1 MTFSGG
7 IFPTQGSNLDL
18 LHCRWFLYCLSHQG
32 SSQTEGEVKTEF
44 CGNHGTNQKEL
55 RARGFYFHYEL
66 FIYQSWAPEGFYCLV
81 STPDA

>member
-55 RARGFYFHYEL
+55 RARGFYF
-66 FIYQSWAPEGFYCLV
+66 IYLSKLGPRGLLLSGFN
-81 STPDA
+81 T